1 MYRIVPKN
9 LVGPSDLSSEEVPE
23 ERIEA
28 EIYIEKTSLAIHIRL
43 IVVSNTVQT
52 DMYYNRRL
60 TFGRIESESSIRQS
74 AC

>member
-52 DMYYNRRL
+52 DMYRRL
-60 TFGRIESESSIRQS
+60 TFGRIESESSIRQR